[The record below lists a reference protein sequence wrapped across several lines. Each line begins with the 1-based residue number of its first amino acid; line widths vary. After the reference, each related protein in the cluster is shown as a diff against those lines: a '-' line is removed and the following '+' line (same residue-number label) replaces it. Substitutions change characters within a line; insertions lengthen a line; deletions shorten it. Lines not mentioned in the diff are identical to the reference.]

1 MKGPGRGAVGRE
13 CLGQT
18 DGSMDRVSAGYNDGS
33 VSPNLSVRPAFSIR
47 RMSRQTSCALAHHLC
62 LMAGKV
68 ETRLTFGGLV
78 S

>member
-1 MKGPGRGAVGRE
+1 M
-13 CLGQT
+13 L
-18 DGSMDRVSAGYNDGS
+18 SAEN
-33 VSPNLSVRPAFSIR
+33 VLVKRMARWIVFQPATMMAPFRQNLSVRPAFSIR